1 LEERCHEIWAVMDL
15 AGILS
20 SLHEALGG
28 ISSWWTLEDG
38 TALDIV
44 MRNQQSVLEESGLD
58 AWLVRLAW
66 VTLSMRDSYFES
78 AMNRIGSCPRHIRC
92 MINARHILISVPER
106 LSSEMPPSRIV
117 DLLEHFPRD
126 SVALAMLVHKPQDDR
141 GVSMRRALL
150 RYIQEY
156 SHVRAELSG
165 HELIRLGIP

>member
-1 LEERCHEIWAVMDL
+1 
-15 AGILS
+15 
-20 SLHEALGG
+20 
-28 ISSWWTLEDG
+28 
-38 TALDIV
+38 
-44 MRNQQSVLEESGLD
+44 
-58 AWLVRLAW
+58 LAW

-78 AMNRIGSCPRHIRC
+78 AMNRIGIFPRHIRC
-92 MINARHILISVPER
+92 MVNARHILISVPER

-165 HELIRLGIP
+165 HELIRLGIPAGPAVGECHRRLRAMR